1 MTGNTIIIHRAAN
14 EIGGNCIEISSEK
27 TRILLDF
34 GLPLSSIKERKS
46 AAQYRINIAGA
57 YKDDSPGIKAV
68 FLTHA
73 HPDHCGLLEELNPEI
88 PVYAAPTAILLLK
101 NIAPLF
107 GKNYAH
113 LHFIPIKPNETVT
126 LSPINVKALPID
138 HSIPQ
143 SYAYQITVNGKKIL
157 YTGDL
162 RAHGKCSRLTE
173 ELSRYKSPDYLLLEG
188 TTLNRTRQAAK
199 TENSLLS
206 KTKEL
211 FRSEKLSLISFSA
224 QNLDRFVSVYK
235 AARSLGKNLV
245 IDPYTCFVLE
255 QFSVLGKNIPQW
267 HWPLIRVYFVNN
279 GITRKMGKIKYRYKD
294 KKVTIKEIL
303 KEPSKY
309 VIKDNLG
316 IRRRLLGQIKDLRL
330 IHSAWP
336 GYLEGDNLFAEDAEL
351 FNLPIEILHTSGH
364 ADFNTLSRLVR
375 EIKPRFII
383 PVHTER
389 AKEYEKLFKKPTILL
404 KDGEV
409 LRF

>member
-1 MTGNTIIIHRAAN
+1 
-14 EIGGNCIEISSEK
+14 
-27 TRILLDF
+27 
-34 GLPLSSIKERKS
+34 
-46 AAQYRINIAGA
+46 
-57 YKDDSPGIKAV
+57 
-68 FLTHA
+68 
-73 HPDHCGLLEELNPEI
+73 
-88 PVYAAPTAILLLK
+88 
-101 NIAPLF
+101 
-107 GKNYAH
+107 
-113 LHFIPIKPNETVT
+113 
-126 LSPINVKALPID
+126 
-138 HSIPQ
+138 
-143 SYAYQITVNGKKIL
+143 
-157 YTGDL
+157 
-162 RAHGKCSRLTE
+162 
-173 ELSRYKSPDYLLLEG
+173 
-188 TTLNRTRQAAK
+188 
-199 TENSLLS
+199 
-206 KTKEL
+206 
-211 FRSEKLSLISFSA
+211 
-224 QNLDRFVSVYK
+224 
-235 AARSLGKNLV
+235 
-245 IDPYTCFVLE
+245 
-255 QFSVLGKNIPQW
+255 
-267 HWPLIRVYFVNN
+267 
-279 GITRKMGKIKYRYKD
+279 MGKIKYRYKD